1 MKIIDTIREEHP
13 ELFDKELEERILHE
27 AEQAFIAESKI
38 IDWMVNG
45 IDEKGLSAPI
55 LKEFIKNRI
64 NESLVGIGFPKVF
77 EIDTDLLDE
86 TFWFDEQVL
95 APNMTDFFHSR
106 PVEYAKNTQS
116 YDEDDLF

>member
-1 MKIIDTIREEHP
+1 
-13 ELFDKELEERILHE
+13 
-27 AEQAFIAESKI
+27 
-38 IDWMVNG
+38 MVNG
-45 IDEKGLSAPI
+45 VDEKGLSAPI